1 MKPMTHG
8 EIRGTLMIAALLVAV
23 LLVVAVVRSCGSS
36 SAPPG
41 GGVVEVLDPENRET
55 VDSAA
60 LAEKVGAYLRADSLR
75 KSARDS
81 LRIASRDSADKS
93 ARGPKPPKS
102 RRTRQPVKMND
113 SPLDR
118 AAPER

>member
-75 KSARDS
+75 
-81 LRIASRDSADKS
+81 IASRDSAGKS